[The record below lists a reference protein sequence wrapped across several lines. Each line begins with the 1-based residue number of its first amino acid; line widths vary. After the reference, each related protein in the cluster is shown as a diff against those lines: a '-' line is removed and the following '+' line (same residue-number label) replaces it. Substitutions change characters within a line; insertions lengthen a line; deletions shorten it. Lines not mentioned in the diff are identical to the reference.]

1 MRRFLLSL
9 IVISFGLCGVA
20 TAAPQDD
27 FAKSLTGPW
36 GRVDFNWQ
44 PYTGVLSKNSCPVA
58 GVRQPST
65 VGLFGEGG
73 TMWIEPD
80 DKGKLLLHDG
90 GPAPRVLT
98 FARMEAATSA
108 VYREGT
114 VERRL
119 SITGL
124 DRLVEERVPAPAG
137 APATKYLRCKIKK

>member
-1 MRRFLLSL
+1 MRTFLLL
-9 IVISFGLCGVA
+9 VAIISCGFGGVA

-27 FAKSLTGPW
+27 FAQTVTGPW

-44 PYTGVLSKNSCPVA
+44 PYTGVLSKNSCPPL

-90 GPAPRVLT
+90 GPAPRVFV

-114 VERRL
+114 TERRL
-119 SITGL
+119 SIVGV

-137 APATKYLRCKIKK
+137 VPATKYLRCKIKK